1 MGDPSSLPEL
11 APKMGDDILQGVA
24 ELRPGTPQARSRA
37 LNLLL
42 KEASRMFPS
51 PQASQE
57 GTPKRLSPTFLK
69 GAALRTRGARR
80 IPRRHLKMTELQS
93 PAERDDTTS
102 SSSPSSS
109 HTNSSSPADGVD
121 SAASSTTS
129 RPSSPS
135 DGSST
140 CSPAASPLG
149 LGGETREEDEPPP
162 TTEGDPGTSEQPQPR
177 DSHTPSPSSAPRGE
191 AAADGTAG
199 HEAAE
204 LGRSPATPLDG
215 EHTMAAESLPRAAG
229 DEGAGGCHG
238 VPAPDNESSTP
249 RSPAASS
256 SSRIAG
262 ADGAAGQQQRGFS
275 AFLPPIPEVV
285 EPEESRPPC
294 AIVRR
299 SKRGPLSARSLAAA
313 QRVISPA
320 RCKAEKKRKRRGKTA
335 TAARARALLLRAMKA
350 CPPGSLPKG
359 SAGGNQTHLL
369 GPRPKPSAPSR
380 VPATVSPTP
389 EDPASCQ
396 TVLYRPTSRKAHFLA
411 TSRDAIAAFLSG
423 VPGAHRVRAN
433 IRRNVVA
440 VDALAGA
447 DLTALLA
454 VRVISDVHVRAKA
467 LALNTCCGTLFAV
480 DPAFYESTIVEGL
493 ESSAPVLSATRNGDA
508 VVLRFAGTMVPA
520 AVHLFRQRRVVY
532 PRLPRPLQCGRCGLF
547 GHATVTCHR
556 DERCLRCAGRHPAGA
571 CTAERARCLHCGG
584 PHAATEP
591 SCPNWQFERRVACI
605 LDSTQPRITRRQALT
620 IARNAAPP
628 PAPPSQRRPAE
639 SRVPERRPSAPVQ
652 PGRSFRD
659 ALTGDTGA
667 PTTANNSGPAQPPST
682 TTQDARGLV
691 ATTTTT
697 TNNSA
702 PARPPS
708 TPTQDTRA
716 LVATALASAL
726 RAALHSVPA
735 DSPVRHMCVAALAMH
750 DALAHHGYSLASLA
764 HPRRDPAAPCAA
776 LPRILHRGGT
786 RYHQCAARRAA
797 GRHILPTTHG
807 IVEADG
813 DPAAPAPP
821 QARADGPAA
830 LLPNGGHPGGD

>member
-1 MGDPSSLPEL
+1 MGDSTSLPEH
-11 APKMGDDILQGVA
+11 PPEMGDDILQGVA
-24 ELRPGTPQARSRA
+24 ELRPGTPQARSSA

-42 KEASRMFPS
+42 KEASRMFPL
-51 PQASQE
+51 PQASQD
-57 GTPKRLSPTFLK
+57 GTPKRLSPAFLK
-69 GAALRTRGARR
+69 GAARRTRGARR
-80 IPRRHLKMTELQS
+80 IPRRHLTMTELQS
-93 PAERDDTTS
+93 PAKRDNTTPS

-109 HTNSSSPADGVD
+109 RTSSSSPADGVD
-121 SAASSTTS
+121 SAASSSTS
-129 RPSSPS
+129 RPSSPFA
-135 DGSST
+135 GSST

-149 LGGETREEDEPPP
+149 LGGETGED
-162 TTEGDPGTSEQPQPR
+162 TQA
-177 DSHTPSPSSAPRGE
+177 PSPSSAPRGE

-199 HEAAE
+199 HDAAD
-204 LGRSPATPLDG
+204 LGRPPTTPLDG

-229 DEGAGGCHG
+229 DEDAGGCHG
-238 VPAPDNESSTP
+238 EPAPDNESSTP

-275 AFLPPIPEVV
+275 RFLPPIPEVA

-294 AIVRR
+294 AIVTGVSPAAAPVPGTTAHASTSSSHLRPVADEGAHG
-299 SKRGPLSARSLAAA
+299 GPSPLAPSQRLSAS
-313 QRVISPA
+313 SPRA
-320 RCKAEKKRKRRGKTA
+320 LQSRKKKKKKKKKGKNNNS
-335 TAARARALLLRAMKA
+335 RARSGAPAA
-350 CPPGSLPKG
+350 GHDGVPPGSLPKG
-359 SAGGNQTHLL
+359 SAGGNPTHLL

-454 VRVISDVHVRAKA
+454 VRVICDVHVRAKA

-480 DPAFYESTIVEGL
+480 DPAFDESTIIEGL

-508 VVLRFAGTMVPA
+508 VVLRFAGSMVPA

-591 SCPNWQFERRVACI
+591 SCPNWQLERRVACI

-628 PAPPSQRRPAE
+628 PASPSQRRPAE

-659 ALTGDTGA
+659 ALTSDTGA
-667 PTTANNSGPAQPPST
+667 P
-682 TTQDARGLV
+682 
-691 ATTTTT
+691 TT

-702 PARPPS
+702 PAQPPS
-708 TPTQDTRA
+708 TATQDTHA

-735 DSPVRHMCVAALAMH
+735 DSPVHHMCVAALAMH
-750 DALAHHGYSLASLA
+750 DALAHHG
-764 HPRRDPAAPCAA
+764 
-776 LPRILHRGGT
+776 
-786 RYHQCAARRAA
+786 
-797 GRHILPTTHG
+797 
-807 IVEADG
+807 
-813 DPAAPAPP
+813 
-821 QARADGPAA
+821 
-830 LLPNGGHPGGD
+830 

>member
-69 GAALRTRGARR
+69 GAALRTRSARR

-109 HTNSSSPADGVD
+109 RTSSSSPADGVD

-149 LGGETREEDEPPP
+149 LGGETREEDEPPS

-262 ADGAAGQQQRGFS
+262 ADGARDPNGAAGQQQRGFS
-275 AFLPPIPEVV
+275 AFLPPIPEVA

-294 AIVRR
+294 AIVTGASPAAAPASGTTAHAPTSPSHLRPVADDGANG
-299 SKRGPLSARSLAAA
+299 GPSPLAPSQRLSASSPPRAAK
-313 QRVISPA
+313 Q
-320 RCKAEKKRKRRGKTA
+320 KKKKKKGKNINNS
-335 TAARARALLLRAMKA
+335 RARSGASAA
-350 CPPGSLPKG
+350 GHDGVPPGSLPKG

-480 DPAFYESTIVEGL
+480 DPAFDESTIIEGL
-493 ESSAPVLSATRNGDA
+493 ESSAPVLSAPRNGDDA
-508 VVLRFAGTMVPA
+508 VLRFAGSMVPA

-584 PHAATEP
+584 PHAASEP
-591 SCPNWQFERRVACI
+591 SCPNWQLERRVACI

-628 PAPPSQRRPAE
+628 PAPPSQRRPTE

-750 DALAHHGYSLASLA
+750 DALAHHG
-764 HPRRDPAAPCAA
+764 
-776 LPRILHRGGT
+776 
-786 RYHQCAARRAA
+786 
-797 GRHILPTTHG
+797 
-807 IVEADG
+807 
-813 DPAAPAPP
+813 
-821 QARADGPAA
+821 
-830 LLPNGGHPGGD
+830 

>member
-1 MGDPSSLPEL
+1 MGDSTSLPEL
-11 APKMGDDILQGVA
+11 APEMGDDILQGVA
-24 ELRPGTPQARSRA
+24 ELRPGTPQARSSA

-42 KEASRMFPS
+42 KEASRMFPL
-51 PQASQE
+51 PQASQD
-57 GTPKRLSPTFLK
+57 GTPKRLSPAFLK
-69 GAALRTRGARR
+69 GAARRTRGARR
-80 IPRRHLKMTELQS
+80 IPRRHLTMTELQS
-93 PAERDDTTS
+93 PAKRDDTTPS

-109 HTNSSSPADGVD
+109 RTSSSSPADGVD
-121 SAASSTTS
+121 SAASSSTS
-129 RPSSPS
+129 RPSSPFA
-135 DGSST
+135 GSST

-149 LGGETREEDEPPP
+149 LGGETGED
-162 TTEGDPGTSEQPQPR
+162 TQA
-177 DSHTPSPSSAPRGE
+177 PSPSSAPRGE

-199 HEAAE
+199 HDAAD
-204 LGRSPATPLDG
+204 LGRPPTTPLDG
-215 EHTMAAESLPRAAG
+215 EHTMAAESLPRA
-229 DEGAGGCHG
+229 G
-238 VPAPDNESSTP
+238 VMANLPPTTRAAPPDRRLP
-249 RSPAASS
+249 RPPRGSPGRTAPRDSNSAASLDS
-256 SSRIAG
+256 CHPSPSG
-262 ADGAAGQQQRGFS
+262 
-275 AFLPPIPEVV
+275 
-285 EPEESRPPC
+285 
-294 AIVRR
+294 
-299 SKRGPLSARSLAAA
+299 SARHL
-313 QRVISPA
+313 PA
-320 RCKAEKKRKRRGKTA
+320 RCKAEKKKKKKKKGKNNNS
-335 TAARARALLLRAMKA
+335 RARSGAPAA
-350 CPPGSLPKG
+350 GHDGVPPGSLPKG
-359 SAGGNQTHLL
+359 SAGGNPTHLL

-447 DLTALLA
+447 DLMALLA
-454 VRVISDVHVRAKA
+454 VRVICDVHVRAKA

-480 DPAFYESTIVEGL
+480 DPAFDESTIIEGL

-508 VVLRFAGTMVPA
+508 VVLRFAGSMVPA

-591 SCPNWQFERRVACI
+591 SCPNWQLERRVACI

-628 PAPPSQRRPAE
+628 PASPSQRRPAE

-659 ALTGDTGA
+659 ALTSDTGA
-667 PTTANNSGPAQPPST
+667 PTTTNNSGPAQPPST

-691 ATTTTT
+691 ATAPTT

-702 PARPPS
+702 PAQPPS
-708 TPTQDTRA
+708 TATQDTHA

-750 DALAHHGYSLASLA
+750 DALAHHG
-764 HPRRDPAAPCAA
+764 
-776 LPRILHRGGT
+776 
-786 RYHQCAARRAA
+786 
-797 GRHILPTTHG
+797 
-807 IVEADG
+807 
-813 DPAAPAPP
+813 
-821 QARADGPAA
+821 
-830 LLPNGGHPGGD
+830 